1 MPILRKIVVKDFRNI
16 ELQELEFS
24 EKLNCISGGNG
35 EGKTNLLDAI
45 WYLSMTKSAFTAD
58 RFNFRYGTGSFAIS
72 GLYSMPSGPD
82 TRIAIQVGE
91 EKKLRRDDKP
101 CPRIS
106 SHIGLIP
113 IVMVSPADVS
123 MVSDSG
129 EERRR
134 FVNTVLSQMDAAYL
148 DGLQQYNRCLAQRN
162 SLLKAERPDL
172 SLLDIL
178 DEKMEV
184 LARPLCERRE
194 EFAKG
199 LNPLVKRY
207 YSQISGGRENVS
219 VSYRSELLKS
229 SFSELSFARR
239 ERDLALGHTVSGL
252 QRDDFCFE
260 LDGHAIR
267 NCGSQGQQKSF
278 LVALKFAQYEI
289 MKERAGYPPILLLDD
304 LFDKL
309 DLTRVQNLLEM
320 VAGEAFGQ
328 IFLTD
333 SNKLRLNG
341 IVDSITAD
349 RSYYEA
355 KGGVFTR
362 L

>member
-1 MPILRKIVVKDFRNI
+1 MPILRKIVVRNFRNI

-24 EKLNCISGGNG
+24 GKLNCISGGNG

-58 RFNFRYGTGSFAIS
+58 RFNFRHGTSSFAIS
-72 GLYSMPSGPD
+72 GTYSMPQGPD
-82 TRIAIQVGE
+82 TRISIQVGE

-101 CPRIS
+101 YTRIS
-106 SHIGLIP
+106 AHIGLIP

-129 EERRR
+129 DERRR
-134 FVNTVLSQMDAAYL
+134 FVNSVLSQTDAGYL
-148 DGLQQYNRCLAQRN
+148 DGMQQYNRCLAQRN

-172 SLLDIL
+172 SLLEVL
-178 DEKMEV
+178 DEKMDE
-184 LARPLCERRE
+184 LSRPLCERRE
-194 EFAKG
+194 AFAHG
-199 LNPLVKRY
+199 LNPIVKRY
-207 YSQISGGRENVS
+207 YSQISGGRESVS
-219 VSYRSELLKS
+219 VSYRSELLRS
-229 SFSELSFARR
+229 SFSELSAARR
-239 ERDLALGHTVSGL
+239 ERDLAMGYTLSGL
-252 QRDDFCFE
+252 QRDDFSFE

-278 LVALKFAQYEI
+278 LVALKFAQYEM
-289 MKERAGYPPILLLDD
+289 MKERVGTAPILLLDD

-309 DLTRVQNLLEM
+309 DLARVQNLLEM
-320 VAGEAFGQ
+320 VAGDAFGQ
-328 IFLTD
+328 IFLSD

-355 KGGVFTR
+355 LGGVFTK